1 MLPRAPVTFTAPTS
15 NGGMKEWSLG
25 VVAMMPERALTGPWR
40 RWVEAGEA
48 RGEVCSK
55 EKGAIV
61 GRALRGPMP
70 PSIGLEVGVGMLED
84 VVVAIEVVEYEETP
98 ISLLGGSPNMG
109 CDVGSAE
116 AVASGGAE
124 AGRWGAGLLIPDRGL
139 SPGSTAGLTAV
150 PSA

>member
-1 MLPRAPVTFTAPTS
+1 MPGVPVTFTMAKS
-15 NGGMKEWSLG
+15 NGGTKERSLAG
-25 VVAMMPERALTGPWR
+25 VAMMPERALTGPWR

-55 EKGAIV
+55 EKGAIM
-61 GRALRGPMP
+61 GRALTGPMP
-70 PSIGLEVGVGMLED
+70 SNIGSEVGVRMLED
-84 VVVAIEVVEYEETP
+84 VVVATEVVEYEETP

-109 CDVGSAE
+109 FDVGSAE
-116 AVASGGAE
+116 AVASGGTE

-139 SPGSTAGLTAV
+139 SPGSTAGLPAV